1 MEKITID
8 LPSLREE
15 IFLGK
20 NILEEIKQM
29 IIASKYDK
37 FLIVVDYYAY
47 HHHRAYFESI
57 LTDLHIPQS
66 HILFLKPR
74 PQYKDVRRAQ
84 ILIEKLA
91 NIKASRET
99 CIIAIGGGYVGDLA
113 GFVAA
118 IYMRGIDCIQI
129 PTTLMSQSDAIMGKV
144 AVNFKGTKNL
154 VGAFYSPKTVFCE
167 MDFLDS
173 LDRIEK
179 LYGLVEIWKHALL
192 TNNLEKI
199 SQINSFLL
207 GGDRIDYQD
216 MVSFSLNV
224 KKIFVEKDPLDK
236 NGQHKALSLG
246 HTLANVLEGDPSF
259 RHGLAVFY
267 GIVFETILAKNA
279 LKLSENKYNEILHT
293 AILFEQ
299 NLHQFRNIKKMLK
312 KKDLMS
318 ELKRD
323 KINSHESYSFVIP
336 TDDGYYVYKEVPA
349 EVINKSLNDFLN
361 LSLQSDEMR
370 VLSTEKL

>member
-1 MEKITID
+1 MEKITVN
-8 LPSLREE
+8 LPLLKEE
-15 IFLGK
+15 IIIGK
-20 NILEEIKQM
+20 NILEEIKQT
-29 IIASKYDK
+29 IIASRYDK
-37 FLIVVDYYAY
+37 FLVVVDYYAY
-47 HHHRAYFESI
+47 HHHKIYFESI
-57 LTDLHIPQS
+57 LTDLHVPQS

-84 ILIEKLA
+84 VLIERLA
-91 NIKASRET
+91 KIKASRET

-154 VGAFYSPKTVFCE
+154 VGAFYSPRVVFCE
-167 MDFLDS
+167 IDFLDS
-173 LDRIEK
+173 LNRIEK

-192 TNNLEKI
+192 VGDSGRI

-207 GGDRIDYQD
+207 GESQINYQD
-216 MVSFSLNV
+216 LVSFSLNV
-224 KKIFVEKDPLDK
+224 KKVFVERDPLDK

-267 GIVFETILAKNA
+267 GIVFETILARNIS
-279 LKLSENKYNEILHT
+279 KLSENKYDEIMNT

-299 NLHQFRNIKKMLK
+299 NLHQLKSIKKMLK
-312 KKDLMS
+312 RKDLML
-318 ELKRD
+318 ELNRD
-323 KINSHESYSFVIP
+323 KINSHGSYSFVIP
-336 TDDGYYVYKEVPA
+336 TDDSYFVYKDMPV
-349 EVINKSLNDFLN
+349 EVIRQSLNDFLA
-361 LSLQSDEMR
+361 LSLQS
-370 VLSTEKL
+370 VEKQVFSAEKP